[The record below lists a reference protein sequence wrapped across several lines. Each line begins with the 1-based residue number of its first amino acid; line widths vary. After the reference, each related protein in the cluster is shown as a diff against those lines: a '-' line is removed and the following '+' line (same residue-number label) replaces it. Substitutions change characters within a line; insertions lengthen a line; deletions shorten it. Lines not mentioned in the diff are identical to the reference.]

1 MSTGT
6 HFFSLRLPLASLCL
20 AVAVVACGGGG
31 GSITPT
37 LLEPE
42 SSAPWELI
50 TAGDIAQCDLSPPSV
65 SNAEK
70 TAKLVERQ
78 LVEAGANANVLT
90 LGDNVYHI
98 GTLTEFRYCY
108 HPTWGRFLPKTFAV
122 PGNHEYENKD
132 ANGYF
137 DYFSAQAGPDKKG
150 YYRIDH
156 NGWTVFTLNSNIDA
170 SAASAQAAWLKQQL
184 LKTKPCVLAA
194 WHHPRFSSASRGD
207 NTLMADMWEI
217 LDKAKA
223 DIVLNGHEHHY
234 ERFAPMTSTGASAA
248 GAGLRSFVVGT
259 GGADKYGFATPRANS
274 EMRIE
279 DYGVLRLSLQTGKA
293 DWKFITP
300 DNAVLDTGSATC
312 RSK

>member
-1 MSTGT
+1 MSSPKP
-6 HFFSLRLPLASLCL
+6 HPSIRALVAALAASAALL
-20 AVAVVACGGGG
+20 ACGGGG
-31 GSITPT
+31 GSTVPT
-37 LLEPE
+37 LLAPE
-42 SSAPWELI
+42 SNAPWELV
-50 TAGDIAQCDLSPPSV
+50 TAGDIAQCDFSPPSV

-78 LVEAGANANVLT
+78 LALAGENANVLT
-90 LGDNVYHI
+90 MGDNVYHI

-137 DYFSAQAGPDKKG
+137 DYFGAQAGVDRKG
-150 YYRIDH
+150 YYRVDH
-156 NGWTVFTLNSNIDA
+156 NGWTLITLNSNVDA
-170 SAASAQAAWLKQQL
+170 TAASAQAAWLKEQL

-207 NTLMADMWEI
+207 NALMADMWEI

-234 ERFAPMTSTGASAA
+234 ERFAPMTSTGATAA

-259 GGADKYGFATPRANS
+259 GGADKYGFATQRTNS
-274 EMRIE
+274 EVRIE

-293 DWKFITP
+293 DWKFINVN
-300 DNAVLDTGSATC
+300 DAVLDTGSTTC